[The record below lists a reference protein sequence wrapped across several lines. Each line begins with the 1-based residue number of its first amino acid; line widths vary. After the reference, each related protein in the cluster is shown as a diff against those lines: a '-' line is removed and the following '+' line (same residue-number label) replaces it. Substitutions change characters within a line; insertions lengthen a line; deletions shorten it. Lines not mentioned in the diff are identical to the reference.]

1 MAMNFLNISFLFLL
15 FFNQVWFFNK
25 NVGYFVLFLG
35 FLFYF
40 IAVIK
45 NEIKLN
51 ISKDELFLT
60 FMSFSYFLLCLIL
73 FFVGEFGE
81 NSRFLVIY
89 SLIQFVL
96 FSCVINAKNK
106 NLNFIN
112 KSLIVFFL
120 IEALIVLL
128 QFLYISYGWGI
139 KSDSEYGIY
148 SFSGSQSNPNNTA
161 VILCIIFIYFSLN
174 DFYQK
179 RESSIY
185 IIILSLLLV
194 LCVWFTLS
202 RTVLLFSSI
211 YILYYFYINK
221 KKIFF
226 ILPILIFGFV
236 FFLTQLNKTDNI
248 YLDRSITKASSITSF
263 HEDSS
268 ANFRV
273 QSYIS
278 LYENV
283 GDLGLGTLSDRNY
296 SHFFHKSN
304 FDTKLI
310 AVNPHGYIPEMSF
323 LFGYFGLFYAV
334 LFIFFFIYMIIKNQ
348 KINLFLKLFFLIM
361 LILYLSVPS
370 SILSMPI
377 FFLIF
382 YLISKLGKI

>member
-1 MAMNFLNISFLFLL
+1 MNFLNISFTLL
-15 FFNQVWFFNK
+15 IFFSQIWYFNK
-25 NVGYFVLFLG
+25 NIGYFILFLG
-35 FLFYF
+35 FLTYF

-45 NEIKLN
+45 NEVNLK

-60 FMSFSYFLLCLIL
+60 FMSFSYFILCLIL
-73 FFVGEFGE
+73 FFVGDFSE
-81 NSRFLVIY
+81 NSRFLFIY

-96 FSCVINAKNK
+96 FSCVINAKSK
-106 NLNFIN
+106 NLKFIS
-112 KSLIVFFL
+112 KSFVVFFL
-120 IEALIVLL
+120 IEAFIVLL
-128 QFLYISYGWGI
+128 QFSYISFGWGI

-148 SFSGSQSNPNNTA
+148 SFSGSQSNPNNAA
-161 VILCIIFIYFSLN
+161 VVLCVVFIYLSLN

-185 IIILSLLLV
+185 LIILSLLLV

-202 RTVLLFSSI
+202 RTVLLFTSI
-211 YILYYFYINK
+211 YLIYYFYINK

-226 ILPILIFGFV
+226 ILPILVLGFV
-236 FFLTQLNKTDNI
+236 FLITQFNTTNNI
-248 YLDRSITKASSITSF
+248 YLDRSVNKASSITSL

-278 LYENV
+278 LYENI
-283 GDLGLGTLSDRNY
+283 GNLGLGTLSDRNY
-296 SHFFHKSN
+296 NQFFYKSN

-334 LFIFFFIYMIIKNQ
+334 LFILFFIYIIFKNK

-370 SILSMPI
+370 SILGLPI